1 MKITTIGLDLAK
13 NVFHIVCFDERF
25 NERSKKMLRR
35 HQVLKYFANIPGCC
49 VAMEACSSAN
59 YWAREL
65 LRLGHEVKLIPAQH
79 VKRFLP
85 GNKNDY
91 NDARAIAEA
100 STRDNIRTVAVNRS
114 RNRISKPCTA
124 SALSARGIARLW
136 STLLVGC

>member
-1 MKITTIGLDLAK
+1 
-13 NVFHIVCFDERF
+13 
-25 NERSKKMLRR
+25 
-35 HQVLKYFANIPGCC
+35 
-49 VAMEACSSAN
+49 MEACSSAN

-100 STRDNIRTVAVNRS
+100 STRDNIRKVAVKTIKEQDIQALHRIRS
-114 RNRISKPCTA
+114 QCKRDRTA
-124 SALSARGIARLW
+124 LVNSTRGLLSEYGIAVAKGISSCPSVITSYSIHYTKLYECLHRARLHHQKW
-136 STLLVGC
+136 P